1 MGTFRSLTFCSRKSA
16 RATPMQSTT
25 TSSSNSSHKSQVTHL
40 SNFSKRLRRII
51 TPSRLQKTH
60 QTRHKKTLNR
70 NPRTQRIRPVTHHR
84 LTIPQPLLPHPLIIK
99 HHLQALRILNHQE
112 MLLSIHFVNINAP
125 KVPRRHLRVLLQVF
139 KGLLN
144 LAAIDLQVNMLCH
157 LYHASDAKT

>member
-144 LAAIDLQVNMLCH
+144 ITAIDLQVNMLCH